1 MTGVLRAGKR
11 NTPARRGVVLDMQV
25 EIWSDVV
32 CPWCAI
38 GKRRFEAALARF
50 EHRDEVTVR
59 WRSFELDP
67 TAPREREGTL
77 VEHLA
82 AKYGTAPAQ
91 AQEMITRM
99 TGTAAE
105 AGWEF
110 HLEHARG
117 GNTVDAHR
125 LIHLAAERGVQ
136 DAVKER
142 LLRAYL
148 TEGERIGD
156 PATLARVVAEAGLDE
171 AEAAE
176 VLASDRYLDAVRAD
190 EAQARAY
197 GITGVPFFVVDAAY
211 GVSGAQPADALLD
224 VLRTAWTAA
233 HPLQVVTPAGGDA
246 SCTDGSCAV

>member
-1 MTGVLRAGKR
+1 
-11 NTPARRGVVLDMQV
+11 MQV

-50 EHRDEVTVR
+50 EHRDEVAVR

-67 TAPREREGTL
+67 TAPQEREGTL
-77 VEHLA
+77 TSHLA
-82 AKYGTAPAQ
+82 EKYGTSPEQ
-91 AQEMITRM
+91 ALGMIEQM
-99 TGTAAE
+99 SGTAAE
-105 AGWEF
+105 EGWEF

-125 LIHLAAERGVQ
+125 LIHLGAERAIQ

-156 PATLARVVAEAGLDE
+156 PDTLARLAVDAGLDE
-171 AEAAE
+171 SEARE
-176 VLASDRYLDAVRAD
+176 VLDGDRYLDAVRAD
-190 EAQARAY
+190 ERQARAY
-197 GITGVPFFVVDAAY
+197 GISGVPFFVVDAKY
-211 GVSGAQPADALLD
+211 GVSGAQPADALLE
-224 VLRTAWTAA
+224 VLQTAWSDA
-233 HPLQVVTPAGGDA
+233 HPLQVLTPAGDA
-246 SCTDGSCAV
+246 GACADGSCAV